1 MNLTDQQLDRY
12 ARHIV
17 LRDVGGR
24 GQKKLLNAKVL
35 IVGAGGL
42 GSPMLLYLAAAGV
55 GTIGIID
62 DDRVDLSNLQRQIA
76 HETADINQAK
86 VKSAQ
91 TSIERLN
98 PDIKVIPYQARL
110 NIENAE
116 EIVSA
121 YDLIADGTDNFD
133 TRFLLNDICFF
144 MHKPLVSGAML
155 QFEGQISTFKA
166 FKEGNNPCYRCLF
179 PAPPPPEISQ
189 TCGEAGVLGA
199 LAGVMGSLQAIEII
213 KEILNIGD
221 SLSGR
226 LLLYDALS
234 TEFRKIKVSRD
245 PACSL
250 CGEEAT
256 ITSMPGHEGR
266 K

>member
-1 MNLTDQQLDRY
+1 MNLTDEQLDRY

-24 GQKKLLNAKVL
+24 GQKKLLGAKVL

-42 GSPMLLYLAAAGV
+42 GSPMLLYLAAAGI
-55 GTIGIID
+55 GTLGVID
-62 DDRVDLSNLQRQIA
+62 DDAVDLSNLQRQIA
-76 HETADINQAK
+76 HETTDINQAK
-86 VKSAQ
+86 VISAQ
-91 TSIERLN
+91 ASIERLN
-98 PDIKVIPYQARL
+98 PDINVIPYQTRL
-110 NIENAE
+110 NADNAQG
-116 EIVSA
+116 ILA
-121 YDLIADGTDNFD
+121 DYDLIADGTDNFE

-144 MHKPLVSGAML
+144 MRKPLVSGAML
-155 QFEGQISTFKA
+155 QFDGQISTFKA
-166 FKEGNNPCYRCLF
+166 YEDGNNPCYRCVF
-179 PAPPPPEISQ
+179 PVPPPPEIAQ

-199 LAGVMGSLQAIEII
+199 LAGVIGSIQAIEII

-245 PACSL
+245 PACAL
-250 CGEEAT
+250 CGAEPT
-256 ITSMPGHEGR
+256 ILRIPGP
-266 K
+266 

>member
-1 MNLTDQQLDRY
+1 MNLTDEQLDRY

-24 GQKKLLNAKVL
+24 GQKKLLGTKVL

-55 GTIGIID
+55 GTLGIID
-62 DDRVDLSNLQRQIA
+62 DDTVDLSNLQRQIA
-76 HETADINQAK
+76 HETADIDLAK

-91 TSIERLN
+91 ASIERLN
-98 PDIKVIPYQARL
+98 PDINVIPYQTRL
-110 NIENAE
+110 NKDNAQ
-116 EIVSA
+116 EILA
-121 YDLIADGTDNFD
+121 EYDIVADGTDNFE

-144 MHKPLVSGAML
+144 MRKPLVSGAML

-166 FKEGNNPCYRCLF
+166 YEAGNNPCYRCVF
-179 PAPPPPEISQ
+179 PVPPSPEIAQ

-199 LAGVMGSLQAIEII
+199 LAGVIGSIQAIEII
-213 KEILNIGD
+213 KEILGIGD

-234 TEFRKIKVSRD
+234 TEFRKIKISRD
-245 PACSL
+245 PACAL
-250 CGEEAT
+250 CGAKAT
-256 ITSMPGHEGR
+256 ISGILRP
-266 K
+266 